1 MKYINIKELIAQFL
15 AAIHQIHKGSQEEI
29 KAPDKPM
36 HKITIKN
43 LSFIPALSF
52 ETLYFNTK
60 VCIDGKN
67 IGTAT
72 KYSTGETIFNPNTD
86 GKDYLTN
93 FISERKLIELIDK
106 AVYAAIAER
115 KAIFINA
122 KDNTMSYISPDAD
135 ESIRKKLIFYGY
147 KFKYVP
153 SCVDYEK
160 LETECFSADTETEG
174 IFEAEV
180 DKDGP
185 HNPNDLLDFGFFF
198 VNIGFGGYD
207 YDEIFW
213 DFRSDMRDS
222 GWPDGSYRDMII
234 CSKYSSSSTFI
245 GNAIIKTNK
254 SIEQLS
260 NEVKCF
266 HIEDKGSGPTIV
278 EHNSNPKIITLDD
291 FLI

>member
-1 MKYINIKELIAQFL
+1 M
-15 AAIHQIHKGSQEEI
+15 S
-29 KAPDKPM
+29 KPM
-36 HKITIKN
+36 HKLTLKKLVRPLSIYGPRWSSADVYIDDTI
-43 LSFIPALSF
+43 
-52 ETLYFNTK
+52 
-60 VCIDGKN
+60 
-67 IGTAT
+67 IGSAHN
-72 KYSTGETIFNPNTD
+72 YGSRDEILFYPNTD
-86 GKDYLTN
+86 GDAYLAN
-93 FISERKLIELIDK
+93 FISISDLIELIKQAVDADK
-106 AVYAAIAER
+106 AVDADIAKIPETNV
-115 KAIFINA
+115 IFINA